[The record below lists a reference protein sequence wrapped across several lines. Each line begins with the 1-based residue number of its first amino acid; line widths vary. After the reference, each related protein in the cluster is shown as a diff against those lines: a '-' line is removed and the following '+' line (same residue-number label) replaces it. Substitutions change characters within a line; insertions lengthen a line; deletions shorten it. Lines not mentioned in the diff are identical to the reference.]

1 MTTVVINK
9 PGADTTVSYDIASGD
24 KIVFKTPLK
33 TLKMNMVGSDMVVY
47 WPDGGKVVLVGAGL
61 SMFNAEDTTLFET
74 VGGKIMTGN
83 ELLAQMGKLE
93 TVLASEIDKISAVFE
108 EKKQDTTADSKEIQ
122 QLKSLLNEKSA
133 TPSFK
138 AIDEVLSPTDA
149 LNPEAN
155 QSKLQDAMRKAD
167 ETFRRVQDED
177 GFHGRYNMISAPPIT
192 PVDPGLPP
200 PEPAKPEYFSFFVQ
214 HVGANGNFGGT
225 GGSGQTPA
233 ARFSPENLTGS
244 GEIYGDD
251 PVFTSTLMQ
260 QQIVF
265 RVNDIAEFEDGFRRS
280 GLLQGFLQASKVT
293 LEASAGWPDGVE
305 LFYYDSSNKSN
316 TVVLPVGNVYTFDAS
331 INAPGLSTNSII
343 ITIQYPGTASV
354 GSGFNVVTK
363 VEFID
368 DATVDVPP
376 EQGGP
381 TVVYTYN
388 AEGQP
393 ERFKFIN
400 PATGNQNDFSGFAF
414 PVIPVGTNITG
425 SSGDDTIIPGIGQS
439 GTTAV
444 TLDGKGGN
452 DKVDYGEMFDKK
464 QADHAP
470 LEITMTSGLNSQV
483 RMTVNGN
490 KFLHSNLK
498 NIETIVGGDG
508 DDTLYGSVG
517 TAFRFDGGVGIDTL
531 DMSKASGS
539 GSWVFADFRASP
551 SPDWSSGKNIENYVG
566 STSNID
572 FVIISTGL
580 DTSQGVVHTIDGGAG
595 WGNYINWL
603 GLDGVLSSRRLYW
616 NIGTVDSDGYSTA
629 WLSSDGTASG
639 TSYKIK
645 NFSFLFGTQN
655 ADTVWLSPTTTVFL
669 VAGAGDSVI
678 GDSTS
683 KGFLGFTSGV
693 TLTFAGSN
701 VVGTLNHY
709 DPTETRAYSISGT
722 SAKYQN
728 INSLGGLS
736 GQPINIILSGPD
748 PTQGY
753 SPGTV
758 AVPTI
763 ADESNSGTL
772 DMRGMGGAN
781 GVAFVAGSHSSS
793 SFGALGRGM
802 SLPYLNSLALLS
814 LSTTAVI
821 FYFAVAATPGGLHLN
836 AVSLKTCNGTNHAD
850 VLVAGFGKATLN
862 AGDGNDILY
871 SIDAV
876 RYSASQVMYDDD
888 TGDAFSSGSD
898 VLNGGAGNDVFF
910 RIVDAARSGKTAF
923 RDVIDGGGGINTLVL
938 APSKKSDGTALNTD
952 SEDTIRQSAVLGTDA
967 PVRDFF
973 GSTSYSG
980 LLTTGGLASIA
991 SGASGTMGA
1000 TLKNIQNVMV
1010 GGGGFVADDK
1020 GVANQYWFTGT
1031 AKNAEKTA
1039 AAMLFNDDNSTET
1052 DTVTVYG
1059 GNLLVYFDGLGKANI
1074 NQTGGT
1080 YSIGSVI
1087 NNQPIN
1093 INPSTGVSETL
1104 GSGQVSL
1111 FALGDVGNANG
1122 RSVTVDLS
1130 GSTGAGGTLQYSG
1143 GGGVNKIWR
1152 PAGGADDDIYA
1163 IYTTAKGDTI
1173 TGDAFGNIFFTGGGK
1188 DTVSV
1193 GAGKD
1198 TVYAAGGEATSLN
1211 LGNDNDVLE
1220 AAFYKTSV
1228 TANTSTVDGG
1238 AGTDSL
1244 QFGLTNTGW
1253 SQPGGGRQILGVD
1266 WNAVGVD
1273 LDLTTGKATGTSLLG
1288 TGNTINFSN
1297 FENFHLTNGA
1307 DTVTVSDG
1315 VMSGLTSSN
1324 LIDASPLRVG
1334 GIYESATTTGY
1345 SPAGYNGANSNEK
1358 FFASNNTSIVDTIK
1372 YTGPVGVDA
1381 SDFVTKG
1388 FKSFEKIDL
1397 KGLSLSSG
1405 NTSFDVKVSDIL
1417 ALSESRTLIIERNT
1431 SLSITVANDVGGWS
1445 GSVGTTTS
1453 GAQVYTFTKSGEQNV
1468 VLAITG

>member
-61 SMFNAEDTTLFET
+61 SMFNAEDTTVFET
-74 VGGKIMTGN
+74 SDGKAMTGN

-108 EKKQDTTADSKEIQ
+108 KKDQDTTADSKEIQ
-122 QLKSLLNEKSA
+122 QLKSLLKEKAA

-214 HVGANGNFGGT
+214 HVGANGNLGGS

-233 ARFSPENLTGS
+233 DRFSAESLTGS

-251 PVFTSTLMQ
+251 PALFTSTSMQ

-265 RVNDIAEFEDGFRRS
+265 RANDLKDFEAGLRQS
-280 GLLQGFLQASKVT
+280 GLLKGFLQASKVT
-293 LEASAGWPDGVE
+293 LEATAGWPDGVE
-305 LFYYDSSNKSN
+305 LFYYDSGSRTNNSV
-316 TVVLPVGNVYTFDAS
+316 TPVGNVYTFDAS
-331 INAPGLSTNSII
+331 SNAPGLSTNSII
-343 ITIQYPGTASV
+343 ITIKYPGTASV

-376 EQGGP
+376 AQGGP
-381 TVVYTYN
+381 TVAYTYN
-388 AEGQP
+388 AEGTQI
-393 ERFKFIN
+393 ERFKFID
-400 PATGNQNDFSGFAF
+400 PATSNQNAFSGFAF
-414 PVIPVGTNITG
+414 PRIPVGTNITG
-425 SSGDDTIIPGIGQS
+425 SSLDDTIIPGIGQS

-452 DKVDYGEMFDKK
+452 DKVDYGAMFNQK
-464 QADHAP
+464 QAGHAP

-508 DDTLYGSVG
+508 DDTLYGSFG
-517 TAFRFDGGVGIDTL
+517 TSFGFDGGDGLDTL

-539 GSWVFADFRASP
+539 GQWVYGHFHT
-551 SPDWSSGKNIENYVG
+551 GQHKNIEKYVG
-566 STSNID
+566 STSNYD
-572 FVIISTGL
+572 FVTIGTGL
-580 DTSQGVVHTIDGGAG
+580 DTSQGVVPTIDGGAG
-595 WGNYINWL
+595 WGNRINWS
-603 GLDGVLSSRRLYW
+603 GLDGALSSRRLYW
-616 NIGTVDSDGYSTA
+616 NSGTVDSDGYSTA
-629 WLSSDGTASG
+629 WLSPDGTASG

-645 NFSFLFGTQN
+645 NFSFLYGTQN
-655 ADTVWLSPTTTVFL
+655 ADTVWLSSTTTGFIG
-669 VAGAGDSVI
+669 AGAGDSVI
-678 GDSTS
+678 GDPTT
-683 KGFLGFTSGV
+683 KGSLSFNTEV
-693 TLTFAGSN
+693 TLTFDGN
-701 VVGTLNHY
+701 DVIVDG
-709 DPTETRAYSISGT
+709 ETRAYSITGT
-722 SAKYQN
+722 SATYKN
-728 INSLGGLS
+728 INSLGFGSGQKINITLS
-736 GQPINIILSGPD
+736 GTD

-753 SPGTV
+753 SFGTV

-772 DMRGMGGAN
+772 DMRGMGGTN
-781 GVAFVAGSHSSS
+781 GVAFVAESYWSS

-814 LSTTAVI
+814 LSTTARKI
-821 FYFAVAATPGGLHLN
+821 NIADAANNPGGLNLTAQSMN
-836 AVSLKTCNGTNHAD
+836 TVIGTNNAD

-862 AGDGNDILY
+862 AEGGNDILY

-888 TGDAFSSGSD
+888 TGDVYSSGSD

-923 RDVIDGGGGINTLVL
+923 RDVIDGGVGINTLVL

-967 PVRDFF
+967 PVRNFF
-973 GSTSYSG
+973 GSTSYSTS

-991 SGASGTMGA
+991 SGATGTMGA

-1020 GVANQYWFTGT
+1020 NVANQYWFTGT
-1031 AKNAEKTA
+1031 AKNTEKTA

-1059 GNLLVYFDGLGKANI
+1059 GNLLVYFDGLGMANI
-1074 NQTGGT
+1074 NEALVSSRLDWIGGQ
-1080 YSIGSVI
+1080 SFAVNSSNVI
-1087 NNQPIN
+1087 NPITQE
-1093 INPSTGVSETL
+1093 SVTL

-1130 GSTGAGGTLQYSG
+1130 GSTGAGGTIAYSG

-1152 PAGGADDDIYA
+1152 PSLAQGGADDDIYA
-1163 IYTTAKGDTI
+1163 IYTTALGDTI
-1173 TGDAFGNIFFTGGGK
+1173 TGDAFGNIVFTGGGK

-1220 AAFYKTSV
+1220 AAFYKTNV
-1228 TANTSTVDGG
+1228 TGNTSTVDGG

-1307 DTVTVSDG
+1307 DTVTVNDTA
-1315 VMSGLTSSN
+1315 MSALTGSN

-1372 YTGPVGVDA
+1372 YTGNNSIAA

-1388 FKSFEKIDL
+1388 FRSFEKFDL
-1397 KGLSLSSG
+1397 TSSTA
-1405 NTSFDVKVSDIL
+1405 TSFAVNVNDIISL
-1417 ALSESRTLIIERNT
+1417 TESRTLAIDKTASINVNITTNEGWTNT
-1431 SLSITVANDVGGWS
+1431 V
-1445 GSVGTTTS
+1445 TTIG
-1453 GAQVYTFTKSGEQNV
+1453 GAQVYTFTKANEQNV

>member
-61 SMFNAEDTTLFET
+61 SMFNAEDTTVFET
-74 VGGKIMTGN
+74 SDGKAMTGN

-108 EKKQDTTADSKEIQ
+108 KKDQDTTADSKEIQ
-122 QLKSLLNEKSA
+122 QLKSLLKEKSA

-200 PEPAKPEYFSFFVQ
+200 PEPAQPEYFSFFVQ

-244 GEIYGDD
+244 GVIYGDD

-293 LEASAGWPDGVE
+293 LEATAGWPDGVE

-316 TVVLPVGNVYTFDAS
+316 TVVRPVGNVYTFDAS

-452 DKVDYGEMFDKK
+452 DKVDYGEMFDQK
-464 QADHAP
+464 QAGQAGHAP

-498 NIETIVGGDG
+498 NIETIVGGDN
-508 DDTLYGSVG
+508 DDTLYGSFD
-517 TAFRFDGGVGIDTL
+517 TAFRFDGGDGLDTL

-539 GSWVFADFRASP
+539 GSLVFADFRASP
-551 SPDWSSGKNIENYVG
+551 SSAWLSGKNIENYVG
-566 STSNID
+566 STSNGD
-572 FVIISTGL
+572 FVVIGTGL
-580 DTSQGVVHTIDGGAG
+580 DTSQGVVPTIDGGAG
-595 WGNYINWL
+595 FGNRINWF
-603 GLDGVLSSRRLYW
+603 GLDGALSSRGLYW
-616 NIGTVDSDGYSTA
+616 DTRTVDSDGYSTA

-683 KGFLGFTSGV
+683 KGSLGFNSGV
-693 TLTFAGSN
+693 TLTFAGTD
-701 VVGTLNHY
+701 VTGGPNHY
-709 DPTETRAYSISGT
+709 AAETRAYSISGT

-753 SPGTV
+753 SFGTV

-772 DMRGMGGAN
+772 DMRGMGGTN
-781 GVAFVAGSHSSS
+781 GVAFVAESYWSS

-814 LSTTAVI
+814 LSTTARKI
-821 FYFAVAATPGGLHLN
+821 NIADAANNPGGLNLTAQSMN
-836 AVSLKTCNGTNHAD
+836 TVIGTNNAD

-862 AGDGNDILY
+862 AEGGNDILY

-888 TGDAFSSGSD
+888 TGD
-898 VLNGGAGNDVFF
+898 
-910 RIVDAARSGKTAF
+910 
-923 RDVIDGGGGINTLVL
+923 
-938 APSKKSDGTALNTD
+938 
-952 SEDTIRQSAVLGTDA
+952 
-967 PVRDFF
+967 
-973 GSTSYSG
+973 
-980 LLTTGGLASIA
+980 
-991 SGASGTMGA
+991 
-1000 TLKNIQNVMV
+1000 
-1010 GGGGFVADDK
+1010 
-1020 GVANQYWFTGT
+1020 
-1031 AKNAEKTA
+1031 
-1039 AAMLFNDDNSTET
+1039 
-1052 DTVTVYG
+1052 VY
-1059 GNLLVYFDGLGKANI
+1059 
-1074 NQTGGT
+1074 
-1080 YSIGSVI
+1080 
-1087 NNQPIN
+1087 
-1093 INPSTGVSETL
+1093 
-1104 GSGQVSL
+1104 
-1111 FALGDVGNANG
+1111 
-1122 RSVTVDLS
+1122 
-1130 GSTGAGGTLQYSG
+1130 
-1143 GGGVNKIWR
+1143 
-1152 PAGGADDDIYA
+1152 
-1163 IYTTAKGDTI
+1163 
-1173 TGDAFGNIFFTGGGK
+1173 
-1188 DTVSV
+1188 
-1193 GAGKD
+1193 
-1198 TVYAAGGEATSLN
+1198 
-1211 LGNDNDVLE
+1211 
-1220 AAFYKTSV
+1220 
-1228 TANTSTVDGG
+1228 
-1238 AGTDSL
+1238 
-1244 QFGLTNTGW
+1244 
-1253 SQPGGGRQILGVD
+1253 
-1266 WNAVGVD
+1266 
-1273 LDLTTGKATGTSLLG
+1273 
-1288 TGNTINFSN
+1288 
-1297 FENFHLTNGA
+1297 
-1307 DTVTVSDG
+1307 
-1315 VMSGLTSSN
+1315 
-1324 LIDASPLRVG
+1324 
-1334 GIYESATTTGY
+1334 
-1345 SPAGYNGANSNEK
+1345 
-1358 FFASNNTSIVDTIK
+1358 
-1372 YTGPVGVDA
+1372 
-1381 SDFVTKG
+1381 
-1388 FKSFEKIDL
+1388 
-1397 KGLSLSSG
+1397 
-1405 NTSFDVKVSDIL
+1405 
-1417 ALSESRTLIIERNT
+1417 
-1431 SLSITVANDVGGWS
+1431 
-1445 GSVGTTTS
+1445 
-1453 GAQVYTFTKSGEQNV
+1453 
-1468 VLAITG
+1468 